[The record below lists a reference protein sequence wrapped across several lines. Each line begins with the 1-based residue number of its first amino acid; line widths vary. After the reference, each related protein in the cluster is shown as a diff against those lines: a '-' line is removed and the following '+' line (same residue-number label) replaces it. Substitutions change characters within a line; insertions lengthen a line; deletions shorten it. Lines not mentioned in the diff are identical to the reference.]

1 MRSYGSITDFN
12 LVTIQPSGYITA
24 ANASQ
29 FQAELAAT
37 VTVNGDSSFLVDM
50 QQVEFLDSAGL
61 MSLVSTLRLC
71 QNLGK
76 RFALCS
82 IPAPVRIV
90 FEVTQLDKVFEIV
103 ENREAFAAAA
113 PLYGVEVA

>member
-1 MRSYGSITDFN
+1 MRSYCNNADSN
-12 LVTIQPSGYITA
+12 LVTIRPSGYITA

-29 FQAELAAT
+29 FQTELAAT
-37 VTVNGDSSFLVDM
+37 VTQKSAANFLIDM
-50 QQVEFLDSAGL
+50 HQVEFLDSAGL
-61 MSLVSTLRLC
+61 MALVSALRLS

-90 FEVTQLDKVFEIV
+90 FEVTQLDKAFEIV
-103 ENREAFAAAA
+103 ESREAFAAAPFYEA
-113 PLYGVEVA
+113 EVA